1 MCCCSTQKTTK
12 TLVCACVCVWVSQM
26 YLCVSVYVYVGD
38 CKMRMY
44 PTVVPFFSLL
54 SFPQARCINLFMLVF
69 TWTAP
74 ICRLT
79 KYKLLFTP
87 CLTYSFFHA
96 AHVCLC
102 LCICLSILVSFLP
115 FSSCNSVV
123 STCSLIWRPF
133 YTPQHSTSVCLNFIP
148 KSALENSTSSAHRE
162 TKKIEKF
169 FLVGFL
175 CGWCLMC

>member
-1 MCCCSTQKTTK
+1 MMIKLMCCCSTQKTTK

-44 PTVVPFFSLL
+44 PTVFPFFSLL

-87 CLTYSFFHA
+87 CLTYSFFTLRTCA
-96 AHVCLC
+96 CVCVFVWAYSFPLSLFSRATPLSLHVHWFDARF
-102 LCICLSILVSFLP
+102 IRHSIQQVSAWISFRKVL
-115 FSSCNSVV
+115 
-123 STCSLIWRPF
+123 
-133 YTPQHSTSVCLNFIP
+133 
-148 KSALENSTSSAHRE
+148 
-162 TKKIEKF
+162 
-169 FLVGFL
+169 
-175 CGWCLMC
+175 